1 MLSSEVMDIEI
12 ENTHD
17 KWKKSKIYELYKLAE
32 EKIMLNDKIV
42 KCYKAKCLTFILYR
56 NIIY

>member
-1 MLSSEVMDIEI
+1 MDIEI

>member
-12 ENTHD
+12 ENTND

-42 KCYKAKCLTFILYR
+42 KC
-56 NIIY
+56 